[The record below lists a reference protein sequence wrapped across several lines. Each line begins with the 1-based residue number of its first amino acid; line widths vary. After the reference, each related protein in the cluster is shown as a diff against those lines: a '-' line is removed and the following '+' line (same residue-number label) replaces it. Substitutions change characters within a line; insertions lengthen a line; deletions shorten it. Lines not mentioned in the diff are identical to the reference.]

1 MQEESA
7 EQNGINKRQ
16 TQADTDAAPV
26 VIPVIEEQIVVDK
39 YVVEKGKV
47 RVSKRVTEHEELID
61 EPIFHEEVKVER
73 VPINKIVDAA
83 PEVRRE
89 GDTLVIPVIEEQIF
103 VQKRLVLVEEL
114 RVKKE
119 TVETHQPQKVTVLK
133 EHVEVT
139 RLADENRPG
148 E

>member
-7 EQNGINKRQ
+7 EQNATNKKL
-16 TQADTDAAPV
+16 APTEDSGSI

-61 EPIFHEEVKVER
+61 EPVFHEEVKVER
-73 VPINKIVDAA
+73 VAINKVIDVA
-83 PEVRRE
+83 PEIRRE
-89 GDTLVIPVIEEQIF
+89 GDLLIIPVVEEQLF

-114 RVKKE
+114 RVRKE
-119 TVETHQPQKVTVLK
+119 TVETHQPQTVTLLK
-133 EHVEVT
+133 EHVEIT
-139 RLADENRPG
+139 RLTDEEKTG